1 MEGGHQSMSRSIDE
15 KVVELKF
22 DNKQF
27 ESGVKTSLGTLDKL
41 KEAVTKN
48 ISSKSLE
55 GVSKAAKDIDVSNAI
70 KGIEALQ
77 DRFSTL
83 GIVGMRVIQ
92 NITDGLMNGMSR
104 GIHAVTDS
112 IISGGYK
119 RAMNIENAR
128 FQLQGILS
136 DASEVQAVMDQAS
149 ESVDGTAYAFD
160 SAAKAA
166 SMFTA
171 SGIESGD
178 QLMHALRGLA
188 GATATFNADY
198 ESMSMIW
205 TKISGQG
212 RVMGD
217 ELNQLSNKGMNAAAS
232 ISQYFNAVN
241 DGSMEASEEVQ
252 DAIKRLS
259 KGMEVTEG
267 DIREFVTAG
276 EISFSI
282 FSEAMSRTFGE
293 HAKDANKTFTGAL
306 ANIRAALARTGEG
319 IFAPLIRQE
328 GPMVNLF
335 NAIRVKVNDFNKAF
349 KATNGIVD
357 RFTKFAEA
365 VINKLTAWIE
375 NLKIA
380 NTWVQKFGDGTTK
393 TFADAYHKMN
403 RMADGSMKVMKG
415 TFYTPFT
422 AFQDIV
428 FSIANIFKAL
438 ASVMSPI
445 AKAFKNVFAFD
456 STGVYKGIEA
466 FRKFTE
472 SLILSEKQAE
482 KLQKLFT
489 GIFKVIASVVRIFTR
504 LISSIRGV
512 EAPSINVADNFFDLA
527 ENVGNALEEFANFID
542 ESPEITKALELIGN
556 AVKVVKDVIGGA
568 IDFIINGYHSFD
580 PNAFLAKI
588 SKSFDSLR
596 QSIFD
601 ALPDWAQKYLL
612 QLQDIL
618 GKLAEDFAILDF
630 SAISADFRSLGDV
643 FADFGNVILKL
654 SEWKDKFVAFF
665 DFSNEESGINK
676 FIAKGNEFV
685 AWFQRTIL
693 PAFSDV
699 SVAGAVGTGGLMYVL
714 YTVGQLL
721 LGLAK
726 IMKGGGATLTELPK
740 TLKSLRKALNAY
752 TADVKTDA
760 LKKVAESILMI
771 AGAIF
776 ILALIK
782 PERLIPAAVVLGVIA
797 VILVAALHEFN
808 SVPKEATTLATV
820 MNTAAKGLQSAFK
833 NFGKA
838 IKMKA
843 FSNAILKFVIAIGII
858 IAEILAVREL
868 WAEGPEA
875 FKNAA
880 KIVAI
885 IGGALLGMAVIMSLL
900 GQKLGNGMRAFSAAG
915 IGVLAMSLAIGVM
928 IWAFKSIMDLKLPDD
943 YQDKINI
950 LIGICAGIGVLMLAF
965 GLASRIAAAQSSFQI
980 SNQGLSKQSW
990 NKGIGTMP
998 LLGMVAMIIASV
1010 WAVKQLMEMTLPG
1023 DWKKK
1028 IAILAGIFVALG
1040 ALILV
1045 VGKANQMA
1053 GGKGLKAFG
1062 TIVGMCLFIGVAIA
1076 ALKILSDFNGAKIR
1090 KGMIALAGIL
1100 FMLSFTLKAA
1110 GSIQKG
1116 AGGTVLAMAVTVIA
1130 IVLALSV
1137 LSMFSPQA
1145 LAKGAVALG
1154 GVLLVLAAVF
1164 AAIGKINNGNAWK
1177 PVLAM
1182 VVMVAAITIALM
1194 FLATTNWPNLLAGAA
1209 ALSGVL
1215 LALTYAFKKISGSS
1229 TDPKK
1234 MLKKVGTFLLLGVA
1248 LYEIMIPLAV
1258 LATFPW
1264 ANILAAG
1271 AAISAVLLAYT
1282 KAFESVKGAN
1292 VDMKQIGSF
1301 LLGCI
1306 SVCII
1311 GGILWL
1317 LADRDWK
1324 GMLAGAA
1331 GISLCLVALAGTF
1344 KILSTIPNISGET
1357 IMAVLIGALG
1367 CALIG
1372 AALMLAAQQPWQQTL
1387 GAAGAISACLIAIGI
1402 AFGIM
1407 GATANIANL
1416 GPAIAEFAAGV
1427 IGIAG
1432 IGYIVA
1438 QVAQAADWQQLLG
1451 AGISISI
1458 VLLSLALAMA
1468 VCAAVGTVA
1477 GPALAGIGILDAF
1490 IADLVLVITAL
1501 GALREIPHFDELFG
1515 AGSEMLVNIGK
1526 VIGDFA
1532 GSIIEGIG
1540 AGIGR
1545 GLEAI
1550 GTSLSNFMINA
1561 SVFFMGLK
1569 MFDDDMVQGA
1579 KALAGVVLAI
1589 TAAEFISGLSDL
1601 FSFFTGGLFGNSDG
1615 FGEKLKSFGSA
1626 LKDFYDSTQGIDKPY
1641 HFKAVAEGAQYLVEL
1656 SKSLPNSGGLLGEVM
1671 GNNDMDKWGKQLV
1684 VMGIKLSEFA
1694 IVTAGITE
1702 SHYAKFKM
1710 FAENVQPLIDMSKDL
1725 PNSGGLLGEIMGNN
1739 DMDAWGEQLVVMGR
1753 KVTQF
1758 ALAITPISDAVYGK
1772 FQSFATGVSVLV
1784 ELSKSLPNSGG
1795 FLGSILG
1802 DNDMDTWGSQL
1813 AILGQH
1819 VAEFASYMVDVS
1831 PGTLANLGT
1840 ALQNLVTAINSIT
1853 VTNPHAVES
1862 FGTAL
1867 GKLAQDGLKVF
1878 ITTFSS
1884 QGPIAVA
1891 KVNEF
1896 VKDILAAINNVS
1908 SEFNTAGIES
1918 ATKYLNGISSKY
1930 AMALTVGRRLGT
1942 IVIEALKALY
1952 TTFRSV
1958 GAESANQYGQ
1968 GILSST
1974 SKVADMAKQLAFAAY
1989 SAMNPVDEDGVSLF
2003 YKAGKNAGEGY
2014 VKGVESQLS
2023 AVKAAAAEMASAA
2036 GGATAKEQESRSPA
2050 KKFIKLGSYAGEG
2063 YVIGI
2068 LRWAQDAFNAG
2079 KELAKASNLAIDE
2092 SEFSEPVIRPIVDL
2106 TNVISATDTISSL
2119 FATAMTATMNKTNV
2133 AASGVNARVGNIV
2146 GEEIQNGE
2154 GSTGNT
2160 YNFNQY
2166 NNSPKALSRIEI
2178 YRDTKNLM
2186 KQYREAVES
2195 V

>member
-112 IISGGYK
+112 IVSGGYK

-149 ESVDGTAYAFD
+149 ESVDGTAYSFD
-160 SAAKAA
+160 AAAKAA

-241 DGSMEASEEVQ
+241 DGTMEASEEVQ

-276 EISFSI
+276 EISFNI
-282 FSEAMSRTFGE
+282 FSEAMSRTFGD
-293 HAKDANKTFTGAL
+293 HAKDANKTFIGAL
-306 ANIRAALARTGEG
+306 ANIIAALARTGEG

-335 NAIRVKVNDFNKAF
+335 NAIRVKVNDFNEAF

-393 TFADAYHKMN
+393 VFESATKTMGKFG
-403 RMADGSMKVMKG
+403 DGTEKVFSKQV
-415 TFYTPFT
+415 YTPFH
-422 AFQDIV
+422 AFQDLV
-428 FSIANIFKAL
+428 FSFANIFKAL

-445 AKAFKNVFAFD
+445 AKAFKSVFAFD

-504 LISSIRGV
+504 LISAIRGV

-556 AVKVVKDVIGGA
+556 TVKVVKDVIGGA
-568 IDFIINGYHSFD
+568 IDFIVKGYNSFD

-588 SKSFDSLR
+588 SKSFDDLR

-601 ALPDWAQKYLL
+601 ALPAWAQKYLL

-676 FIAKGNEFV
+676 FIDKGNEFV
-685 AWFQRTIL
+685 AWFQKTIL

-699 SVAGAVGTGGLMYVL
+699 SVAGAVGTGGLIYVL

-760 LKKVAESILMI
+760 LKKVAQSILMI

-782 PERLIPAAVVLGVIA
+782 PERLIPAAIALGVIA

-843 FSNAILKFVIAIGII
+843 FSNAILKFVIAIGVI
-858 IAEILAVREL
+858 IAEMLAVREL
-868 WAEGPEA
+868 WRQGPEL
-875 FKNAA
+875 FKKAA
-880 KIVAI
+880 IIVAI
-885 IGGALLGMAVIMSLL
+885 IGGSLLAMATVMTLL
-900 GQKLGNGMRAFSAAG
+900 GQKFGSGMKAFAAAG

-928 IWAFKSIMDLKLPDD
+928 IWAFKSIMDLELPADSD

-1145 LAKGAVALG
+1145 LAKGAIALG

-1182 VVMVAAITIALM
+1182 VAMVAAITIALM
-1194 FLATTNWPNLLAGAA
+1194 FLATTNWPNLLAGAS

-1282 KAFESVKGAN
+1282 KAFESVKGAK

-1306 SVCII
+1306 SVWII
-1311 GGILWL
+1311 GGILLL
-1317 LADRDWK
+1317 LADKDWK

-1344 KILSTIPNISGET
+1344 KILSTIPNVSGET
-1357 IMAVLIGALG
+1357 IMAVFIGALG

-1402 AFGIM
+1402 AFGIIS
-1407 GATANIANL
+1407 TTTNIANL
-1416 GPAIAEFAAGV
+1416 GPAIAVFAAGV

-1432 IGYIVA
+1432 IGIVIA
-1438 QVAQAADWQQLLG
+1438 GLAQAADWQQLLG
-1451 AGISISI
+1451 TGISISV
-1458 VLLSLALAMA
+1458 VLLSMA
-1468 VCAAVGTVA
+1468 VVMAICASVGAVAQAAVY
-1477 GPALAGIGILDAF
+1477 GIGVLDIF
-1490 IADLVLVITAL
+1490 IADLIGVMYAI
-1501 GALREIPHFDELFG
+1501 GAIRQTVPHFDEFFG
-1515 AGSEMLVNIGK
+1515 SGSEVLVNIGK
-1526 VIGDFA
+1526 VIGDFI

-1540 AGIGR
+1540 GGIGN

-1550 GTSLSNFMINA
+1550 GTSLSNFMTNA
-1561 SVFFMGLK
+1561 SVFFDGLRN
-1569 MFDDDMVQGA
+1569 FDDSMIQGA

-1589 TAAEFISGLSDL
+1589 TAAEFISGLTDL
-1601 FSFFTGGLFGNSDG
+1601 FSFFTGGIFGNSDG
-1615 FGEKLKSFGSA
+1615 FGEKLKSFGGA
-1626 LKDFYDSTQGIDKPY
+1626 LKDFYDATQGIDKPY
-1641 HFKAVAEGAQYLVEL
+1641 HFKAIAEGAQYLVEL
-1656 SKSLPNSGGLLGEVM
+1656 SKSLPNSGGLLGEIM
-1671 GNNDMDKWGKQLV
+1671 GNNDMDAWGKQLV
-1684 VMGIKLSEFA
+1684 VMGIKLSQFA
-1694 IVTAGITE
+1694 VVTAGITE
-1702 SHYAKFKM
+1702 DHYAKFKM

-1739 DMDAWGEQLVVMGR
+1739 DMDAWGEQLVIMGR

-1772 FQSFATGVSVLV
+1772 FQSFADGVSVLV

-1819 VAEFASYMVDVS
+1819 VAEFAGYMEGIS

-1840 ALQNLVTAINSIT
+1840 ALQNLVTAVNSIT

-1867 GKLAQDGLKVF
+1867 GQLASDGLTAF
-1878 ITTFSS
+1878 IDAFTEQT
-1884 QGPIAVA
+1884 PLAV
-1891 KVNEF
+1891 E
-1896 VKDILAAINNVS
+1896 AINVFQQS
-1908 SEFNTAGIES
+1908 IMQVLIDKVTEFYNQGVEQASNYTKGLK
-1918 ATKYLNGISSKY
+1918 TKYQEAYNTGK
-1930 AMALTVGRRLGT
+1930 MLGM
-1942 IVIEALKALY
+1942 K
-1952 TTFRSV
+1952 
-1958 GAESANQYGQ
+1958 
-1968 GILSST
+1968 
-1974 SKVADMAKQLAFAAY
+1974 AY
-1989 SAMNPVDEDGVSLF
+1989 SGAYTYVNKFTEV
-2003 YKAGKNAGEGY
+2003 GKFCVEGFI
-2014 VKGVESQLS
+2014 KGLS
-2023 AVKAAAAEMASAA
+2023 DSELMKKVKAAAESMAKAAKAAANAALGVESPSKEFEQTGIYSGEGLIIGLRKMATAA
-2036 GGATAKEQESRSPA
+2036 GVAGGYLATSAKDGLNRA
-2050 KKFIKLGSYAGEG
+2050 LLGLNNQ
-2063 YVIGI
+2063 IDDI
-2068 LRWAQDAFNAG
+2068 LDLN
-2079 KELAKASNLAIDE
+2079 
-2092 SEFSEPVIRPIVDL
+2092 PVITPMVDL
-2106 TNVISATDTISSL
+2106 TNVISAADTISSL
-2119 FATAMTATMNKTNV
+2119 FNSALSATVTRTNAV
-2133 AASGVNARVGNIV
+2133 SSSINTGRVQTGA
-2146 GEEIQNGE
+2146 EEIQNGD

-2160 YNFNQY
+2160 YNFVQN

-2178 YRDTKNLM
+2178 YRDTKNLI
-2186 KQYREAVES
+2186 KQYREAVEG